1 MTAPDHATTDSL
13 TAVDEQA
20 DPRLARSRNRLL
32 DAAAPNFGGGVLT
45 CPSRRSRTKVV
56 AGAPAR
62 GHNCRSTCLQSGKSR
77 FPCGAVTSEKDDHAR
92 AHAHA
97 HTAGITPRFGCKVPT
112 STRIP
117 PLITPLR

>member
-32 DAAAPNFGGGVLT
+32 DAAAPNFGGVLT

-56 AGAPAR
+56 GW
-62 GHNCRSTCLQSGKSR
+62 RSG
-77 FPCGAVTSEKDDHAR
+77 
-92 AHAHA
+92 
-97 HTAGITPRFGCKVPT
+97 PRPQLPQHLPSIRK
-112 STRIP
+112 I
-117 PLITPLR
+117 